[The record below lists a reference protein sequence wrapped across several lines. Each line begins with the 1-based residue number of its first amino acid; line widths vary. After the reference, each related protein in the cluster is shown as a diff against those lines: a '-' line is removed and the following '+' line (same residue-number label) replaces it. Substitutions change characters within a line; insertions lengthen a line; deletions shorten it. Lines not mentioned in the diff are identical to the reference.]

1 MMLIVQRLKR
11 EDISALEEVY
21 NKHFARVYSIAFKY
35 VRDDYLASDLVHDVF
50 IKLWKNREKLSE
62 ELTLDHQLFV
72 ITKGI
77 VIDYLRKKV
86 REEKLLYDY
95 QTTLEE
101 PEEDTKN
108 DLRNSR
114 LRKMYS
120 IIETMPKR
128 QQVVFKMI
136 RFEGFTYDEVAERL
150 NISKNTVSNHFT
162 AAMKFLRKKIYFLFF

>member
-1 MMLIVQRLKR
+1 MLIVQRLKR

-95 QTTLEE
+95 Q
-101 PEEDTKN
+101 N
-108 DLRNSR
+108 
-114 LRKMYS
+114 Y
-120 IIETMPKR
+120 
-128 QQVVFKMI
+128 I
-136 RFEGFTYDEVAERL
+136 RRTRGGY
-150 NISKNTVSNHFT
+150 
-162 AAMKFLRKKIYFLFF
+162 KK

>member
-1 MMLIVQRLKR
+1 MLLNIHEQ
-11 EDISALEEVY
+11 SVY
-21 NKHFARVYSIAFKY
+21 CILPQ
-35 VRDDYLASDLVHDVF
+35 VRIYLLF
-50 IKLWKNREKLSE
+50 LTFEQ
-62 ELTLDHQLFV
+62 LTLDHQLFV

-136 RFEGFTYDEVAERL
+136 RLEGFTYDEVAERL

>member
-1 MMLIVQRLKR
+1 MLIVQRLKR

-86 REEKLLYDY
+86 REEKLYDY

-136 RFEGFTYDEVAERL
+136 RLEGFTYDEVAERL

>member
-1 MMLIVQRLKR
+1 M
-11 EDISALEEVY
+11 
-21 NKHFARVYSIAFKY
+21 
-35 VRDDYLASDLVHDVF
+35 
-50 IKLWKNREKLSE
+50 
-62 ELTLDHQLFV
+62 DHQLFV

-120 IIETMPKR
+120 IIETRPKR
-128 QQVVFKMI
+128 QQVVFKMNKV
-136 RFEGFTYDEVAERL
+136 GRL
-150 NISKNTVSNHFT
+150 Y
-162 AAMKFLRKKIYFLFF
+162 L

>member
-1 MMLIVQRLKR
+1 MMFLLNYGKIGR
-11 EDISALEEVY
+11 
-21 NKHFARVYSIAFKY
+21 
-35 VRDDYLASDLVHDVF
+35 
-50 IKLWKNREKLSE
+50 KLSE

-136 RFEGFTYDEVAERL
+136 RLEGFTYDEVAERL